1 MRKPVIVAAA
11 AMALCASMHG
21 QTSGTFTIGPRYSN
35 YATTIDAGVPSLK
48 TGRQN
53 AIGLVGGYRTGS
65 FVLDFQYDYDPTNG
79 IGVSNL
85 IADFGDYQ
93 RTRGEVTVG
102 VSPIRGFDIHAGG
115 RWESVRIGGASIFGN
130 PVATDLNIDHQ
141 AIVVGG
147 RVQTDSWKPFGWY
160 LLGRGYIGSAKFD
173 RFGVRV
179 NSDTSG
185 YRAETAVP
193 VASASRPGSS
203 FPASST
209 SACARRTRWFA
220 GPRTAS
226 SSTSFTA
233 PAAKTRRAASRLPFR
248 MNAGR

>member
-1 MRKPVIVAAA
+1 MRKPVILAAA
-11 AMALCASMHG
+11 AMALCASMRA

-85 IADFGDYQ
+85 IANFGDYQ
-93 RTRGEVTVG
+93 RTHGEITVG

-115 RWESVRIGGASIFGN
+115 RWDSLRIGGATIFGN
-130 PVATDLNIDHQ
+130 PVSTDLNIDHQ
-141 AIVVGG
+141 AIVVGA
-147 RVQTDSWKPFGWY
+147 RMQTDSWKPYGWY

-193 VASASRPGSS
+193 VAIGESAWYVVPGLEYERLRTQDSLVRWTTNRFFINFLYRSR
-203 FPASST
+203 
-209 SACARRTRWFA
+209 R
-220 GPRTAS
+220 
-226 SSTSFTA
+226 
-233 PAAKTRRAASRLPFR
+233 
-248 MNAGR
+248 